1 MSETEQAQID
11 ILEQE
16 LRDRDQQK
24 GTDIQSQVAGTIF
37 NQNQDSNL
45 IVFQLELDNILE
57 RIEHLLRGDVL
68 VSDADENVKYE
79 SPEDTDLIV
88 LNDYGV
94 KLIMNVISF
103 YLNRNT
109 ILSHHKESRIFEI
122 LHVIGHELAD
132 LIYESYEKMG
142 LDTDYKRARYTM
154 VVMNI
159 LHTIENAYNR
169 SLLGGERDSLR
180 SARVVTQSQ
189 PLGEQGSYAMR
200 RKPGIMDRI
209 KNFSV

>member
-1 MSETEQAQID
+1 MNDAEQTQID
-11 ILEQE
+11 MLEQE
-16 LRDRDQQK
+16 LREREQK
-24 GTDIQSQVAGTIF
+24 GSDIQSHVAGTIF
-37 NQNQDSNL
+37 NQNQDANL

-57 RIEHLLRGDVL
+57 RIEHLLRGDIL
-68 VSDADENVKYE
+68 EEDDEGNVKYKT
-79 SPEDTDLIV
+79 PEDTDLIV

-94 KLIMNVISF
+94 KLIMNIISF

-109 ILSHHKESRIFEI
+109 ILSNHKEARIFEI
-122 LHVIGHELAD
+122 LHVLGHELAD

-154 VVMNI
+154 IVMNI

-169 SLLGGERDSLR
+169 SLHAGERESLR
-180 SARVVTQSQ
+180 SARVVTQTQ

-200 RKPGIMDRI
+200 RKPGIIDRI
-209 KNFSV
+209 RNFSV